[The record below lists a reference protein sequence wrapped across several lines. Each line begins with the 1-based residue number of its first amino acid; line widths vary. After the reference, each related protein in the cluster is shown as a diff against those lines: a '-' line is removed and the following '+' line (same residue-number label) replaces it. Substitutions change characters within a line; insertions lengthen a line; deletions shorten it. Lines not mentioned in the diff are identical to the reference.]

1 MLCSCS
7 LVLPILVPFGRSSA
21 PCPQSLMFKQ
31 GARCDCGTHL
41 GPAWRNPTLLWGKTA
56 WAGPPDAQHL
66 PGSAEGGLAPLGPGL
81 SPRAPTADAPPF
93 YKGDFSEQP
102 TLRFWDNMAMSG
114 LGVGRPLFWG
124 PGGAQWGAAEAVGWG
139 RQEPAR
145 GPPLLV

>member
-7 LVLPILVPFGRSSA
+7 LVLPVLVTFGSSSA

-31 GARCDCGTHL
+31 GARCGCVV
-41 GPAWRNPTLLWGKTA
+41 PTLAPRGGILPFCGERRPGLARQRHSTFQDHRRRTGTIKA
-56 WAGPPDAQHL
+56 WAQPKGPNAD
-66 PGSAEGGLAPLGPGL
+66 GPRFYRGDL
-81 SPRAPTADAPPF
+81 SD
-93 YKGDFSEQP
+93 QP
-102 TLRFWDNMAMSG
+102 TLRFWENMAVSG